1 LKHLLGCF
9 LYHSEI
15 ASDASTSCVAD
26 ITRVSRRFNEAHG
39 ITGILIFDG
48 QRFVQYMEGPQQQ
61 VVALAKKISLDK
73 RHTNFTPQHEA
84 RGITSRLFSGWSMAY
99 LSVEDAEPL
108 AQMWVVDGDAAMS
121 CLQQLLPML
130 DAA

>member
-1 LKHLLGCF
+1 MF
-9 LYHSEI
+9 SYHSEI

-61 VVALAKKISLDK
+61 VVALAKKISLDN
-73 RHTNFTPQHEA
+73 RHTNFIRSTRQE
-84 RGITSRLFSGWSMAY
+84 
-99 LSVEDAEPL
+99 V
-108 AQMWVVDGDAAMS
+108 
-121 CLQQLLPML
+121 
-130 DAA
+130 

>member
-1 LKHLLGCF
+1 MKHLLGSF

-61 VVALAKKISLDK
+61 VIALAKKISRDN
-73 RHTNFTPQHEA
+73 RHTNFTVQHEA
-84 RGITSRLFSGWSMAY
+84 RGITSRLFSGWTMAY

>member
-1 LKHLLGCF
+1 
-9 LYHSEI
+9 
-15 ASDASTSCVAD
+15 
-26 ITRVSRRFNEAHG
+26 
-39 ITGILIFDG
+39 
-48 QRFVQYMEGPQQQ
+48 MEGPQQQ
-61 VVALAKKISLDK
+61 VIALAKKISLDK